1 MRRNLEKND
10 ATCFFPEPLKEQD
23 QALHFHSYLEI
34 YCVVKGN
41 AFVTVCGDNR
51 LLTQGQM
58 VIVSPFENHSCEAVG
73 CAEVFTLCIG
83 SDYIGHLSAVYPNK
97 WLHRW
102 LTEDKAN
109 SIICDYIRKNITQT
123 LEGESKL
130 QKIGIACQLFF
141 MIVEHYGLR
150 EHKEIS
156 RQDQL
161 LIAEIVQY
169 IYDNSSEKITLEILA
184 KRFYLSPTFLSKKLR
199 KQIGVDLRAFVNDI
213 RVCKAIR
220 MKDTP
225 EGRNRKIEDIAFA
238 CGFSSMSTFYRCYK
252 RNYSFRK
259 AQAADK
265 IPQE

>member
-1 MRRNLEKND
+1 MLSES
-10 ATCFFPEPLKEQD
+10 LKEQD
-23 QALHFHSYLEI
+23 RELHFHSYLEI

-41 AFVTVCGDNR
+41 AFVAVCGDSR

-73 CAEVFTLCIG
+73 DAEVFSLCIG
-83 SDYIGHLSAVYPNK
+83 SDYIGHLPAVCPNK
-97 WLHRW
+97 WLPRW

-109 SIICDYIRKNITQT
+109 SIICDYIRRDITQT
-123 LEGESKL
+123 LEGESER
-130 QKIGIACQLFF
+130 QKNGFASQLFS
-141 MIVEHYGLR
+141 MIVEHYGLL
-150 EHKEIS
+150 EHKGIS
-156 RQDQL
+156 RRDQA

-199 KQIGVDLRAFVNDI
+199 KQICMDLRAFVNDI
-213 RVCKAIR
+213 RVRNAIR
-220 MKDTP
+220 MMDTP
-225 EGRNRKIEDIAFA
+225 EGRNRKVEDIAFA

-259 AQAADK
+259 AQESDK
-265 IPQE
+265 ILQE

>member
-10 ATCFFPEPLKEQD
+10 ATCLLLESLKKQD
-23 QALHFHSYLEI
+23 QELHFHSYLEI
-34 YCVVKGN
+34 YCVVKGS
-41 AFVTVCGDNR
+41 AFVAVCGDNR

-58 VIVSPFENHSCEAVG
+58 VIVSPFENHSCEAAG
-73 CAEVFTLCIG
+73 YAEVLTLCVG
-83 SDYIGHLSAVYPNK
+83 SDYIAHLPVVYPNK
-97 WLHRW
+97 WLPRW

-123 LEGESKL
+123 LEEESKL
-130 QKIGIACQLFF
+130 QKIGIACQLFAI
-141 MIVEHYGLR
+141 IVEYYGLL

-199 KQIGVDLRAFVNDI
+199 KQICMDLRAFVNDI
-213 RVCKAIR
+213 RVCKAVR
-220 MKDTP
+220 MMNTP

-252 RNYSFRK
+252 RNYSFRE